1 MDAGGGEARARAGDR
16 PLLDRWL
23 LSEVHACIRDVTALL
38 ETFDTAAAGRRLAA
52 LIDDLSNWYVR
63 RSRRRFWDGP
73 ASADGASAFA
83 TLHAALTAVT
93 KLLAPVTPFLSDYL
107 WGVLRPDDEP
117 GSVHLASWPTFD
129 VALIDPSLSSQ
140 MALVRRLAE
149 LGRSARSAAS
159 VRTRQPLSRALVGAA
174 GFGSLAPALRDL
186 IADELNVRA
195 ISSIDEEGREL
206 VSHTVKPEFR
216 SLGRRFGSSTPAVAA
231 AIRAADPASLAH
243 AVASDGGTATVE
255 VPSLGSVTLS
265 AEDLVVTQT
274 PLEGW
279 GVATAGGETVALDL
293 AVTGE
298 LRAEG
303 YAREVV
309 RLIQDARKSAGLEV
323 SDRIMVRWSTSAS
336 ASAPASAAGEVEAAL
351 EAHGALIAGEVLA
364 VSFGRG
370 SDPGGDAGS
379 GGSADG
385 GWHAFADDGLG
396 LRFWLAVAVGG

>member
-1 MDAGGGEARARAGDR
+1 
-16 PLLDRWL
+16 
-23 LSEVHACIRDVTALL
+23 
-38 ETFDTAAAGRRLAA
+38 
-52 LIDDLSNWYVR
+52 
-63 RSRRRFWDGP
+63 
-73 ASADGASAFA
+73 
-83 TLHAALTAVT
+83 
-93 KLLAPVTPFLSDYL
+93 
-107 WGVLRPDDEP
+107 
-117 GSVHLASWPTFD
+117 
-129 VALIDPSLSSQ
+129 
-140 MALVRRLAE
+140 
-149 LGRSARSAAS
+149 
-159 VRTRQPLSRALVGAA
+159 
-174 GFGSLAPALRDL
+174 
-186 IADELNVRA
+186 
-195 ISSIDEEGREL
+195 
-206 VSHTVKPEFR
+206 
-216 SLGRRFGSSTPAVAA
+216 VAA

-274 PLEGW
+274 PLAGW

-323 SDRIMVRWSTSAS
+323 SDRIMVRWSAS
-336 ASAPASAAGEVEAAL
+336 ASTSAEGEVEAAL

-370 SDPGGDAGS
+370 SDPGGDAGPGDGGGSGGGAGSGPGS
-379 GGSADG
+379 GGSAGSGGG

-396 LRFWLAVAVGG
+396 LQFWLAVAAGG